1 MPKRGDMPDRQNGH
15 KTFLSR
21 DAIRGLSD
29 VKSEEVCI
37 PEWDNAY
44 VMVRGMTGA
53 ERDAFEQSN
62 IVGKGKNRDVN
73 LRNYRAKLVIWSVVD
88 EDGKRLFTDAD
99 AEWLGDKSAAALSR
113 IVDVASRLSGI
124 SEQDVEELTGELGN
138 GQPAALPSV

>member
-1 MPKRGDMPDRQNGH
+1 MPKRGDMSDRQNGH

-29 VKSEEVCI
+29 VKTEEVHI
-37 PEWDNAY
+37 PEWQAY
-44 VMVRGMTGA
+44 VMVRGMTAA

-73 LRNYRAKLVIWSVVD
+73 LRNYRAKLVIWSCVD
-88 EDGKRLFTDAD
+88 EDGKRLFSETD

-124 SEQDVEELTGELGN
+124 SEQDVEELTADLGN
-138 GQPAALPSV
+138 GQPADLLSA